1 MENKATIRKKHQL
14 VVGSQLPRK
23 VRDLTATEKFME
35 KIRTDKSEG
44 SQSMKLLS
52 QKKRRDEKDRL
63 KKSLLNDAKQE
74 NSEDEDYDGMD
85 VDEVGMNDDSHNKKM
100 KKRKLT
106 PEEIAAAAK
115 KERIENHKQVVVERM
130 KRKIQKKWS
139 RKAVV
144 NEADRHIG
152 SKLPKHLNTGKR
164 SNGKTDW
171 R

>member
-1 MENKATIRKKHQL
+1 M

-35 KIRTDKSEG
+35 KIRTDKTEG

-52 QKKRRDEKDRL
+52 QKKRRSEKERL

-74 NSEDEDYDGMD
+74 NSEDEDNDDGMD
-85 VDEVGMNDDSHNKKM
+85 LEEVGMNDNSHSKKI

-106 PEEIAAAAK
+106 PEEIEAAHK
-115 KERIENHKQVVVERM
+115 KERIEKHKQVVVERM

-139 RKAVV
+139 RSAVV

-164 SNGKTDW
+164 SNGKTD
-171 R
+171 RR